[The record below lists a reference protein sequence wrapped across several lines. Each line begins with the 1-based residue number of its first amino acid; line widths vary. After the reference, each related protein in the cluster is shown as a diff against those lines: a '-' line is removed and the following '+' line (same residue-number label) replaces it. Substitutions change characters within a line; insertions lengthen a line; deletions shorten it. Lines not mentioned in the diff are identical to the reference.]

1 MKDRYFAPGAVH
13 ASAPGVDARP
23 ADISLKVV
31 ELNCTVCWLRGICLP
46 RGLDGDALDRLD
58 AAIHVRQRIKR
69 KETLY
74 RPGDRFTALYAVR
87 LGTFKTLALAEDG
100 VEQITGY
107 HMPGDVIGADG
118 AGDERHTSHAVALED
133 SEVCV
138 LPYNQLDR
146 LSATVPELRHNLFR
160 LASRD
165 LCRDHAMMLSLGSR
179 SAEARLTLFLLDLAE
194 RFRARGYSAREFVLR
209 MTREEIASYLGLK
222 LETVSRLF
230 SSLQE
235 QGLLQ
240 VQGRAVKLLDVNGL
254 RKVVGAHAP
263 ALADALVP
271 PAMEPS
277 TGR

>member
-13 ASAPGVDARP
+13 ASAPGTDARP
-23 ADISLKVV
+23 VDIAQKVV

-58 AAIHVRQRIKR
+58 AVIHVRQRIKR

-74 RPGDRFTALYAVR
+74 RPGDRFTALYAIR

-100 VEQITGY
+100 CEQITGY

-165 LCRDHAMMLSLGSR
+165 LCRDHAMMLTLGSR

-194 RFRARGYSAREFVLR
+194 RFRTRGYSAREFVLR

-254 RKVVGAHAP
+254 RNVVGAHAP

-271 PAMEPS
+271 PAVEPS

>member
-13 ASAPGVDARP
+13 ASAPGTHARP
-23 ADISLKVV
+23 ADVVLKVV
-31 ELNCTVCWLRGICLP
+31 ELHCTVCWLRGICLP

-74 RPGDRFTALYAVR
+74 RPGDRFTALYAIR
-87 LGTFKTLALAEDG
+87 LGTFKTLALSEDG
-100 VEQITGY
+100 LEQITGY
-107 HMPGDVIGADG
+107 HMTGDVIGADG
-118 AGDERHTSHAVALED
+118 AGDERHTSQAVALED

-138 LPYNQLDR
+138 LPYNQIDR

-254 RKVVGAHAP
+254 RNVVGVHAP
-263 ALADALVP
+263 ALAAVTLTPDV
-271 PAMEPS
+271 EPS
-277 TGR
+277 TER

>member
-1 MKDRYFAPGAVH
+1 MSSPLFKYAGIAASIVLIAIGIGSVVTGLGGRGTVH
-13 ASAPGVDARP
+13 DN
-23 ADISLKVV
+23 L
-31 ELNCTVCWLRGICLP
+31 
-46 RGLDGDALDRLD
+46 GL
-58 AAIHVRQRIKR
+58 
-69 KETLY
+69 
-74 RPGDRFTALYAVR
+74 
-87 LGTFKTLALAEDG
+87 
-100 VEQITGY
+100 EQITGY

-118 AGDERHTSHAVALED
+118 AGDERHTSQAVALED

-165 LCRDHAMMLSLGSR
+165 LCRDHAMMLTLGSR

-240 VQGRAVKLLDVNGL
+240 VQGRAVKLLDINGL
-254 RKVVGAHAP
+254 RSVVGVNAPAHAAATLTP
-263 ALADALVP
+263 AL
-271 PAMEPS
+271 EPS

>member
-1 MKDRYFAPGAVH
+1 
-13 ASAPGVDARP
+13 
-23 ADISLKVV
+23 VV

>member
-1 MKDRYFAPGAVH
+1 
-13 ASAPGVDARP
+13 
-23 ADISLKVV
+23 
-31 ELNCTVCWLRGICLP
+31 VCWLRGICLP

-58 AAIHVRQRIKR
+58 TVIHVRQRIKR

-74 RPGDRFTALYAVR
+74 RPGDRFTALYAIR

-100 VEQITGY
+100 CEQITGY

-165 LCRDHAMMLSLGSR
+165 LCRDHAMMLTLGSR